1 VDRTRAKD
9 NIAAGLVAASIA
21 IGVFGLTF
29 LVAIIYIG

>member
-1 VDRTRAKD
+1 MEG
-9 NIAAGLVAASIA
+9 NIVAGLATAAVA